1 MALMDKAK
9 KANQAGGFTKPDVSQ
24 FVPPG
29 MQDQVDRIVAA
40 GMKMMYSPD
49 MRDEVMAA
57 VQSDEPTAKKLADN
71 VTGLMLALDQKAQG
85 GMPIEAIFPAAI
97 GLMGEA
103 AGVLQA
109 AGQDVSQEDFNEGAR
124 MVFVMIGK
132 QMGASDED
140 IMGAAQQHAGPD
152 QEDADHEAMP
162 TDPAEDAAAGEPPD
176 AQGVVPP
183 EQQQPMRGGV

>member
-1 MALMDKAK
+1 MALMDRAK

-29 MQDQVDRIVAA
+29 MKDQVDRIVAA

-57 VQSDEPTAKKLADN
+57 VQGDEPTSKKLADN

-103 AGVLQA
+103 ADVLVA
-109 AGQDVSQEDFNEGAR
+109 AGQEVSQEDFNEGAR

-152 QEDADHEAMP
+152 QEGADDAMP
-162 TDPAEDAAAGEPPD
+162 EGQMDAAAPPPD
-176 AQGVVPP
+176 MAQQV
-183 EQQQPMRGGV
+183 QGGM